1 MLNLAILNVG
11 SPRIQTHET
20 AVQLLHLLDRRF
32 FQEPSVLS
40 DNLEEHQPLNDVFLS
55 VSYCRSQ
62 NYLSDELAR
71 LHPDLTM
78 PIFSGMSKTK
88 SQFYLIFNP
97 IALRTVKTP

>member
-11 SPRIQTHET
+11 NPRIQTHET

-40 DNLEEHQPLNDVFLS
+40 DSLEEHQPLNDVFLS

-62 NYLSDELAR
+62 MCLSDELAR

-78 PIFSGMSKTK
+78 PVFSGIEVKESVR
-88 SQFYLIFNP
+88 IFKYFLCLGTYMLP
-97 IALRTVKTP
+97 

>member
-11 SPRIQTHET
+11 NPRIQTHET

-40 DNLEEHQPLNDVFLS
+40 DSLEEHQPLNDVFLS

-62 NYLSDELAR
+62 MCLSDELAR
-71 LHPDLTM
+71 LHPELTM
-78 PIFSGMSKTK
+78 PVFSGIKMKG
-88 SQFYLIFNP
+88 
-97 IALRTVKTP
+97 AVKMLKIV